1 MPRGLTFEVR
11 KRYSN
16 DEGQRM
22 LVLEIVRDDVDKMR
36 TKNRGT
42 TITKR
47 EAKRTAPKPDM
58 TARTSSRGGTETSR
72 SLRLRRKP
80 AEPGLKLQIHSR
92 YIGN

>member
-1 MPRGLTFEVR
+1 MDRELKVPRGLTFEVR

-58 TARTSSRGGTETSR
+58 SRADKFTWR
-72 SLRLRRKP
+72 D
-80 AEPGLKLQIHSR
+80 
-92 YIGN
+92 GNIKIIPPPKKTG